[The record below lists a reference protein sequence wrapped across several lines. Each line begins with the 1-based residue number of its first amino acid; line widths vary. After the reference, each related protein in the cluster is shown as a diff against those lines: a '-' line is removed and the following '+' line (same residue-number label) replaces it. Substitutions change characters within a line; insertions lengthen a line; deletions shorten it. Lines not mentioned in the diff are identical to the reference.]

1 MSKRSV
7 LSRAIAALLLAL
19 AIIVALPIAA
29 SLAQAPAP
37 ATETERP
44 KIDPSKLL
52 VGPRNAATA
61 PTLLADLAG
70 WIIFKQQ
77 QYYRSMSLAIRDIK
91 RSSPWLASA
100 TLIGLSF
107 GYGVF
112 HAAGPG
118 HGKAVVSAWLV
129 GNGERLRR
137 GVAIAF
143 LSSLIQALTAIL
155 IVSVLVWMLGA
166 ASGLTRQVARYLEA
180 TSYLLIAGMGFWLV
194 WQALSSRLLS
204 RALVPAMAEGGHH
217 HHHGHHPHHDHGHCG
232 HDHDAHAH
240 DCGHSHL
247 PSAAELG
254 GDWSLGR
261 ALSIALAVG
270 IRPCTGALLVLLF
283 SSAAGLYWAGVVST
297 FVMALGTALTVSAI
311 AAIAVGS
318 RRLALQLA
326 KSDAAWLAGIAVVLK
341 AGAGALL
348 VLVGL
353 SLFWGTLNGGM
364 PVG

>member
-1 MSKRSV
+1 V
-7 LSRAIAALLLAL
+7 L
-19 AIIVALPIAA
+19 
-29 SLAQAPAP
+29 
-37 ATETERP
+37 
-44 KIDPSKLL
+44 
-52 VGPRNAATA
+52 
-61 PTLLADLAG
+61 
-70 WIIFKQQ
+70 
-77 QYYRSMSLAIRDIK
+77 
-91 RSSPWLASA
+91 
-100 TLIGLSF
+100 
-107 GYGVF
+107 
-112 HAAGPG
+112 
-118 HGKAVVSAWLV
+118 
-129 GNGERLRR
+129 
-137 GVAIAF
+137 
-143 LSSLIQALTAIL
+143 
-155 IVSVLVWMLGA
+155 VSVLVWMLGA
-166 ASGLTRQVARYLEA
+166 ASGLTREVARYLEA
-180 TSYLLIAGMGFWLV
+180 TSYLLITGMGIWLL
-194 WQALSSRLLS
+194 WQALGSRLLS
-204 RALVPAMAEGGHH
+204 RALLPAMAEGEHAHH
-217 HHHGHHPHHDHGHCG
+217 HHHQHHHHHDHGHCH
-232 HDHDAHAH
+232 HDHGADEH

-254 GDWSLGR
+254 GDWSAGR

-326 KSDAAWLAGIAVVLK
+326 KSDTAWLGSIAMVLK